1 MRLCS
6 EVGEQEEE
14 VSGWQEDVQL
24 SIGRGQDGLE
34 ADGNL
39 YWRHESDTTRR
50 RPLWI
55 AGGYRE
61 ILKAG
66 LESGS
71 GIANTPYQ
79 GTDWY
84 KVKVMVGSWASKRQ
98 PYCHR
103 GRRKIFPS
111 CDEIEPGPKVQGERA
126 AWKLTVNGQTR
137 RSRDY
142 KLFDVP
148 RPAST

>member
-6 EVGEQEEE
+6 EAGEQEEE

-24 SIGRGQDGLE
+24 LIGRGQDGLE

-39 YWRHESDTTRR
+39 YWRHESDATRR

-71 GIANTPYQ
+71 GIANTPYR

-84 KVKVMVGSWASKRQ
+84 KVKSDGQLVGFRKAAILPSRTKEDLSK
-98 PYCHR
+98 
-103 GRRKIFPS
+103 
-111 CDEIEPGPKVQGERA
+111 
-126 AWKLTVNGQTR
+126 L
-137 RSRDY
+137 
-142 KLFDVP
+142 
-148 RPAST
+148 